1 MRPEWLSFRR
11 SSLQSAG
18 FLGKQFDMMAQSSGP
33 PGADR
38 GSVREPI
45 HRRVEAAPLD
55 PNPGYQ
61 GAAEHRGPLVLYP
74 GEAATPVPDRFLRQ
88 RPIYE
93 DIFSLLTGFE
103 G

>member
-1 MRPEWLSFRR
+1 
-11 SSLQSAG
+11 
-18 FLGKQFDMMAQSSGP
+18 
-33 PGADR
+33 
-38 GSVREPI
+38 
-45 HRRVEAAPLD
+45 
-55 PNPGYQ
+55 
-61 GAAEHRGPLVLYP
+61 LVLYP